1 MEEERGRG
9 GREVAKAGSKGD
21 DLGRMAAVARSRP
34 VARRAPRWPLLAG
47 LPRALTIALTAAAV
61 LAPLS
66 LIVYQSL
73 LDAPFFDPHKAGI
86 AAYRFIFAD
95 SDFWSALRNSLLI
108 AAGMTIIAVPLGGVL
123 AFVMERTD
131 FPGRRILEPML
142 LVPSFVSPMVL
153 SFGYI
158 VAAGPVGFYS
168 IWATDLFGFIPWG
181 LYSLLAMSV
190 IAGLTHVPNVYV
202 YASSALKN
210 LGSDVEE
217 AARIAGASPF
227 RVAISVSLPL
237 IMPALLF
244 SAVLIFFLG
253 LELFGLP
260 LVLGDPEGHLVLSTY
275 LYKLTNKLGTPSYHL
290 MAAVAVCIVALTI
303 PLVLMQRRLLQNVRR
318 YATIKGKAGRIRELP
333 LGRWKWLAVALVYA
347 WLIVAVVVPLTG
359 IALRAFVTNW
369 GFGVKLADAL
379 TLDTFRTIWDEPTDM
394 RAIVNTILL
403 GVIGGAITVA
413 CYAAIGFATHR
424 RNDGWS
430 RVVDYLVLLP
440 RAVPGL
446 LIGLAFL
453 WVFLFVPPLAP
464 LRATMFSMWLAYTV
478 VWLAYGMRLVSS
490 SLLQVS
496 NELEEAARTVG
507 ASRGRV
513 SREITLPLIRH
524 GLLGSWLLVFMIFER
539 EYSTGVYLLA
549 PGNEVIGASLVSLWQ
564 GGAIDIVAAL
574 SLINIVLVAIGLAF
588 ALRFG
593 VRLRD

>member
-1 MEEERGRG
+1 MATIAKPAPPLAAERTGF
-9 GREVAKAGSKGD
+9 A
-21 DLGRMAAVARSRP
+21 LFAA
-34 VARRAPRWPLLAG
+34 
-47 LPRALTIALTAAAV
+47 LPRALTILLTAAAV

-73 LDAPFFDPHKAGI
+73 LDAPFFDAVKHVGV
-86 AAYRFIFAD
+86 AAYDFIFAD
-95 SDFWSALRNSLLI
+95 PDFWMALRNSLLI
-108 AAGMTIIAVPLGGVL
+108 AAGMTVIAVPLGAVL

-131 FPGRRILEPML
+131 FPGKRFIEPML

-153 SFGYI
+153 SFGYV

-168 IWATDLFGFIPWG
+168 VWATDVFGVAPWG
-181 LYSLLAMSV
+181 LYSLAAMSV
-190 IAGLTHVPNVYV
+190 IAGLTHVPNVYI

-217 AARIAGASPF
+217 AARVAGASPF
-227 RVAISVSLPL
+227 RVAVSVSLPL

-303 PLVLMQRRLLQNVRR
+303 PLVLLQRRLLQNVRK
-318 YATIKGKAGRIRELP
+318 YATNRGKAGRIRELP
-333 LGRWKWLAVALVYA
+333 LGAWKWVAVALVA
-347 WLIVAVVVPLTG
+347 LWLFVAVIVPISG

-369 GFGVKLADAL
+369 GFGVRLAEAF
-379 TLDTFRTIWDEPTDM
+379 TLGNFREVFNEPTDV
-394 RAIVNTILL
+394 RAIWNTVLL
-403 GVIGGAITVA
+403 GTVGGALTVA
-413 CYAAIGFATHR
+413 CYTAIGFATHR

-430 RVVDYLVLLP
+430 RVVDYLVLIP

-453 WVFLFVPPLAP
+453 WVFLFFPPLRP
-464 LRATMFSMWLAYTV
+464 LRETIFSMWLAYTV
-478 VWLAYGMRLVSS
+478 VWLAYGMRLISS

-496 NELEEAARTVG
+496 TELEEAARTMG
-507 ASRGRV
+507 AARGRI

-549 PGNEVIGASLVSLWQ
+549 PGTEVIGAELVSLWQ

-574 SLINIVLVAIGLAF
+574 SLINIVLVFIGLAF

>member
-1 MEEERGRG
+1 MATIAKPAPPLAAERTGF
-9 GREVAKAGSKGD
+9 A
-21 DLGRMAAVARSRP
+21 LFAA
-34 VARRAPRWPLLAG
+34 
-47 LPRALTIALTAAAV
+47 LPRALTILLTAAAV

-73 LDAPFFDPHKAGI
+73 LDAPFFDAVKHVGV
-86 AAYRFIFAD
+86 AAYDFIFAD
-95 SDFWSALRNSLLI
+95 PDFWMALRNSLLI
-108 AAGMTIIAVPLGGVL
+108 AAGMTVIAVPLGAVL

-131 FPGRRILEPML
+131 FPGKRFIEPML

-153 SFGYI
+153 SFGYV

-168 IWATDLFGFIPWG
+168 VWATDVFGVAPWG
-181 LYSLLAMSV
+181 LYSLAAMSV
-190 IAGLTHVPNVYV
+190 IAGLTHVPNVYI

-217 AARIAGASPF
+217 AARVAGASPF
-227 RVAISVSLPL
+227 RVAVSVSLPL

-303 PLVLMQRRLLQNVRR
+303 PLVLLQRRLLQNVRK
-318 YATIKGKAGRIRELP
+318 YATIRGKAGRIRELP
-333 LGRWKWLAVALVYA
+333 LGAWKWVAVALVA
-347 WLIVAVVVPLTG
+347 LWLFVAVIVPISG

-369 GFGVKLADAL
+369 GFGVRLAEAF
-379 TLDTFRTIWDEPTDM
+379 TLSNFREVFNEPTDV
-394 RAIVNTILL
+394 RAIWNTVLL
-403 GVIGGAITVA
+403 GTVGGALTVA
-413 CYAAIGFATHR
+413 CYTAIGFATHR

-430 RVVDYLVLLP
+430 RVVDYLVLIP

-453 WVFLFVPPLAP
+453 WVFLFFPPLRP
-464 LRATMFSMWLAYTV
+464 LRETIFSMWLAYTV
-478 VWLAYGMRLVSS
+478 VWLAYGMRLISS

-496 NELEEAARTVG
+496 TELEEAARTMG
-507 ASRGRV
+507 AARGRI

-549 PGNEVIGASLVSLWQ
+549 PGTEVIGAELVSLWQ

-574 SLINIVLVAIGLAF
+574 SLINIVLVFIGLAF

>member
-1 MEEERGRG
+1 MAT
-9 GREVAKAGSKGD
+9 VAKPTQPFAGERTG
-21 DLGRMAAVARSRP
+21 LALFAA
-34 VARRAPRWPLLAG
+34 
-47 LPRALTIALTAAAV
+47 LPRALTILLTAAAV

-73 LDAPFFDPHKAGI
+73 LDAPFFDAVKHVGV
-86 AAYRFIFAD
+86 AAYEFIFAD
-95 SDFWSALRNSLLI
+95 PDFWMALRNSLLI
-108 AAGMTIIAVPLGGVL
+108 AAGMTVIAVPLGAVL

-131 FPGRRILEPML
+131 FPGKRFIEPML

-153 SFGYI
+153 SFGYV

-168 IWATDLFGFIPWG
+168 VWATDVFGVAPWG
-181 LYSLLAMSV
+181 LYSLAAMSV
-190 IAGLTHVPNVYV
+190 IAGLTHVPNVYI

-217 AARIAGASPF
+217 AARVAGASPF
-227 RVAISVSLPL
+227 RVAVSVSLPL

-303 PLVLMQRRLLQNVRR
+303 PLVLLQRRLLQNVRK
-318 YATIKGKAGRIRELP
+318 YATIRGKAGRIRELP
-333 LGRWKWLAVALVYA
+333 LGAWKWVAVALVA
-347 WLIVAVVVPLTG
+347 LWLFVAVIVPISG

-369 GFGVKLADAL
+369 GFGVRLVEAF
-379 TLDTFRTIWDEPTDM
+379 TLDNFREVFNEPTDV
-394 RAIVNTILL
+394 RAIWNTVLL
-403 GVIGGAITVA
+403 GTVGGALTVA
-413 CYAAIGFATHR
+413 CYTAIGFATHR

-430 RVVDYLVLLP
+430 RVVDYLVLVP

-453 WVFLFVPPLAP
+453 WVFLFFPPLRP
-464 LRATMFSMWLAYTV
+464 LRETIFSMWLAYTV
-478 VWLAYGMRLVSS
+478 VWLAYGMRLISS

-496 NELEEAARTVG
+496 TELEEAARTIG
-507 ASRGRV
+507 APRGRI

-549 PGNEVIGASLVSLWQ
+549 PGSEVIGAELVSLWQ
-564 GGAIDIVAAL
+564 GGAIDVVAAL
-574 SLINIVLVAIGLAF
+574 SLINIVLVFIGLAF

>member
-1 MEEERGRG
+1 MAT
-9 GREVAKAGSKGD
+9 VAKPTLPIGAERSG
-21 DLGRMAAVARSRP
+21 AAF
-34 VARRAPRWPLLAG
+34 LAG
-47 LPRALTIALTAAAV
+47 MPRGLTIALTAAVV

-73 LDAPFFDPHKAGI
+73 LTAPFFD
-86 AAYRFIFAD
+86 AAKKVGVDAYAFIFTD
-95 SDFWSALRNSLLI
+95 PDFWSALVNSLLI
-108 AAGMTIIAVPLGGVL
+108 AAGMTLIAVPLGGVL

-131 FPGRRILEPML
+131 FPGKRIIEPLL

-153 SFGYI
+153 SFGYV

-168 IWATDLFGFIPWG
+168 VLATNLFGGIPWG
-181 LYSLLAMSV
+181 LYSLPAMAV
-190 IAGLTHVPNVYV
+190 IAGLTHVPNVYI

-217 AARIAGASPF
+217 AARVAGASPF

-303 PLVLMQRRLLQNVRR
+303 PLVLLQRRLLQNVRK

-333 LGRWKWLAVALVYA
+333 LGRWKGLAVALVGL
-347 WLIVAVVVPLTG
+347 WLFVAVIVPLTG

-369 GFGVKLADAL
+369 GFGVSLAEAF
-379 TLDTFRTIWDEPTDM
+379 TLDNFHEVFSEPTDV
-394 RAIVNTILL
+394 RAIINTVLL
-403 GVIGGAITVA
+403 GTVGGALTVA
-413 CYAAIGFATHR
+413 CYTAIGFATHR

-430 RVVDYLVLLP
+430 RIVDYLVLIP

-453 WVFLFVPPLAP
+453 WVFLFFPPLRP
-464 LRATMFSMWLAYTV
+464 LRETIFSMWLAYTV
-478 VWLAYGMRLVSS
+478 VWLAYGMRLISS

-496 NELEEAARTVG
+496 TELEEAARTIG
-507 ASRGRV
+507 AARGRI

-549 PGNEVIGASLVSLWQ
+549 PGTEVIGAELVSLWQ
-564 GGAIDIVAAL
+564 GGAIDVVAAL
-574 SLINIVLVAIGLAF
+574 SLINILLVFVGLAI

>member
-1 MEEERGRG
+1 MATVAKPTLAVPAERGG
-9 GREVAKAGSKGD
+9 PAF
-21 DLGRMAAVARSRP
+21 
-34 VARRAPRWPLLAG
+34 LAG
-47 LPRALTIALTAAAV
+47 VPRALTILLTAAVV

-73 LDAPFFDPHKAGI
+73 LNAPFFDAVKKVGVD
-86 AAYRFIFAD
+86 AYAFIFSD
-95 SDFWSALRNSLLI
+95 PDFWSALVNSLLI
-108 AAGMTIIAVPLGGVL
+108 AAGMTLIAVPLGGVL

-131 FPGRRILEPML
+131 FPGKRIIEPLL

-153 SFGYI
+153 SFGYV

-168 IWATDLFGFIPWG
+168 VLATNLFGGIPWG
-181 LYSLLAMSV
+181 LYSLPAMAV
-190 IAGLTHVPNVYV
+190 IAGLTHVPNVYI

-217 AARIAGASPF
+217 AARVAGASPF
-227 RVAISVSLPL
+227 RVAVSVSLPL

-303 PLVLMQRRLLQNVRR
+303 PLVLLQRRLLQNVRK

-333 LGRWKWLAVALVYA
+333 LGRWKWLAVALVAA
-347 WLIVAVVVPLTG
+347 WLFVAVVVPLSG

-369 GFGVKLADAL
+369 GFGVSLAEAF
-379 TLDTFRTIWDEPTDM
+379 TLNNFHEVFNEPTDV
-394 RAIVNTILL
+394 RAIVNTVLL
-403 GVIGGAITVA
+403 GTIGGALTVA
-413 CYAAIGFATHR
+413 CYTAIGFATHR

-430 RVVDYLVLLP
+430 RIVDYLVLIP

-453 WVFLFVPPLAP
+453 WVFLFFPPLRP
-464 LRATMFSMWLAYTV
+464 LRETIFSMWLAYTV
-478 VWLAYGMRLVSS
+478 VWLAYGMRLISS

-496 NELEEAARTVG
+496 TELEEAARTIG
-507 ASRGRV
+507 APRGRI

-549 PGNEVIGASLVSLWQ
+549 PGTEVIGAELVSLWQ
-564 GGAIDIVAAL
+564 GGAIDVVAAL
-574 SLINIVLVAIGLAF
+574 SLINILLVFVGLAI

>member
-1 MEEERGRG
+1 MASI
-9 GREVAKAGSKGD
+9 AKPT
-21 DLGRMAAVARSRP
+21 LP
-34 VARRAPRWPLLAG
+34 VAAERNGLALLAG
-47 LPRALTIALTAAAV
+47 VPRALTIVLTAAVV

-73 LDAPFFDPHKAGI
+73 LSAPFFDAVKKVGVD
-86 AAYRFIFAD
+86 AYAFIFSD
-95 SDFWSALRNSLLI
+95 PDFWSALVNSLLI
-108 AAGMTIIAVPLGGVL
+108 AAGMTLIAVPLGGVL

-131 FPGRRILEPML
+131 FPGKRIIEPLL

-153 SFGYI
+153 SFGYV

-168 IWATDLFGFIPWG
+168 VLATKLFGGIPWG
-181 LYSLLAMSV
+181 LYSLPAMAV
-190 IAGLTHVPNVYV
+190 IAGLTHVPNVYI

-217 AARIAGASPF
+217 AARVAGASPF

-303 PLVLMQRRLLQNVRR
+303 PLVLLQRRLLQNVRK

-333 LGRWKWLAVALVYA
+333 LGRWKWLAVALVGL
-347 WLIVAVVVPLTG
+347 WLFVAVIVPLTG

-369 GFGVKLADAL
+369 GFGVSLAEAF
-379 TLDTFRTIWDEPTDM
+379 TLNNFHEVFNEPTDV
-394 RAIVNTILL
+394 RAIINTVLL
-403 GVIGGAITVA
+403 GTVGGALTVA
-413 CYAAIGFATHR
+413 CYTAIGFATHR

-430 RVVDYLVLLP
+430 RIVDYLVLIP

-453 WVFLFVPPLAP
+453 WVFLFFPPLRP
-464 LRATMFSMWLAYTV
+464 LRETIFSMWLAYTV
-478 VWLAYGMRLVSS
+478 VWLAYGMRLISS

-496 NELEEAARTVG
+496 TELEEAARTIG
-507 ASRGRV
+507 AARGRI

-549 PGNEVIGASLVSLWQ
+549 PGTEVIGAELVSLWQ
-564 GGAIDIVAAL
+564 GGAIDVVAAL
-574 SLINIVLVAIGLAF
+574 SLINILLVFVGLAI

>member
-1 MEEERGRG
+1 MATIAKPAPPLAAERTGL
-9 GREVAKAGSKGD
+9 A
-21 DLGRMAAVARSRP
+21 LFAA
-34 VARRAPRWPLLAG
+34 
-47 LPRALTIALTAAAV
+47 LPRALTILLTAAAV

-73 LDAPFFDPHKAGI
+73 LDAPFFDAVKHVGV
-86 AAYRFIFAD
+86 AAYDFIFAD
-95 SDFWSALRNSLLI
+95 PDFWMALRNSLLI
-108 AAGMTIIAVPLGGVL
+108 AAGMTVIAVPLGAVL

-131 FPGRRILEPML
+131 FPGKRFIEPML

-153 SFGYI
+153 SFGYV

-168 IWATDLFGFIPWG
+168 VWATDVFGVAPWG
-181 LYSLLAMSV
+181 LYSLAAMSV
-190 IAGLTHVPNVYV
+190 IAGLTHVPNVYI

-217 AARIAGASPF
+217 AARVAGASPF
-227 RVAISVSLPL
+227 RVAVSVSLPL

-303 PLVLMQRRLLQNVRR
+303 PLVLLQRRLLQNVRK
-318 YATIKGKAGRIRELP
+318 YATIRGKAGRIRELP
-333 LGRWKWLAVALVYA
+333 LGAWKWVAVALVA
-347 WLIVAVVVPLTG
+347 LWLFVAVIVPISG

-369 GFGVKLADAL
+369 GFGVRLAEAF
-379 TLDTFRTIWDEPTDM
+379 TLGNFREVFNEPTDV
-394 RAIVNTILL
+394 RAIWNTVLL
-403 GVIGGAITVA
+403 GTVGGALTVA
-413 CYAAIGFATHR
+413 CYTAIGFATHR

-430 RVVDYLVLLP
+430 RVVDYLVLIP

-453 WVFLFVPPLAP
+453 WVFLFFPPLRP
-464 LRATMFSMWLAYTV
+464 LRETIFSMWLAYTV
-478 VWLAYGMRLVSS
+478 VWLAYGMRLISS

-496 NELEEAARTVG
+496 TELEEAARTMG
-507 ASRGRV
+507 AARGRI

-549 PGNEVIGASLVSLWQ
+549 PGTEVIGAELVSLWQ

-574 SLINIVLVAIGLAF
+574 SLINIVLVFIGLAF

>member
-1 MEEERGRG
+1 MAT
-9 GREVAKAGSKGD
+9 VAKPTIP
-21 DLGRMAAVARSRP
+21 VVIERP
-34 VARRAPRWPLLAG
+34 GGGLLSG
-47 LPRALTIALTAAAV
+47 LPRALTIALTACAV

-66 LIVYQSL
+66 LILYQSL
-73 LDAPFFDPHKAGI
+73 LNAPFFDAVKAVGI
-86 AAYRFIFAD
+86 DAYAFIFAD
-95 SDFWSALRNSLLI
+95 PDFWMALRNSLLI
-108 AAGMTIIAVPLGGVL
+108 AAGMTVIAVPLGAVL

-131 FPGRRILEPML
+131 FPGKRWLEPML

-153 SFGYI
+153 SFGYV

-168 IWATDLFGFIPWG
+168 IWATDVFGAAPWG
-181 LYSLLAMSV
+181 LYSLGAMSV
-190 IAGLTHVPNVYV
+190 IAGLTHVPNVYI

-227 RVAISVSLPL
+227 RVAVSVSLPL

-253 LELFGLP
+253 IELFGLP

-290 MAAVAVCIVALTI
+290 MAAVAVCIVAMTI
-303 PLVLMQRRLLQNVRR
+303 PLVLLQRHLLQNVRK

-333 LGRWKWLAVALVYA
+333 LGAWKWVAVALVGL
-347 WLIVAVVVPLTG
+347 WLFVAVIVPISG

-369 GFGVKLADAL
+369 GFGVHLAEAF
-379 TLDTFRTIWDEPTDM
+379 TLENFREVFNEPTDV
-394 RAIVNTILL
+394 RAIWNTVLL
-403 GVIGGAITVA
+403 GTVGGAITVA
-413 CYAAIGFATHR
+413 CYTAIGFATHR

-430 RVVDYLVLLP
+430 RLVDYLVLVP

-453 WVFLFVPPLAP
+453 WVFLFFPPLRP
-464 LRATMFSMWLAYTV
+464 LRETIFSMWIAYTV
-478 VWLAYGMRLVSS
+478 VWLAYGMRLISS
-490 SLLQVS
+490 SLMQVS
-496 NELEEAARTVG
+496 TELEEAARTVG
-507 ASRGRV
+507 ARRGRI

-549 PGNEVIGASLVSLWQ
+549 PGTEVIGAELVSLWQ
-564 GGAIDIVAAL
+564 GGAIDVVAAL
-574 SLINIVLVAIGLAF
+574 SLINIVLVFIGLAF